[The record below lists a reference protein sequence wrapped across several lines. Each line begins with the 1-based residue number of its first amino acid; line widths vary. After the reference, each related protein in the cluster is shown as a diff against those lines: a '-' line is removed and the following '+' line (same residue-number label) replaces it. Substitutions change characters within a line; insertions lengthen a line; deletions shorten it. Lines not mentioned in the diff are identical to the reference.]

1 MSCFINNSLF
11 SPYSWSLLFFYC
23 FFICMSDSYK
33 EKKQGSSKESLPW
46 CKSNDPRGT
55 QIRGDMQNGFSI
67 CYVDQRRKTCGSQ
80 HGRLQN
86 CCLQRWHSS
95 SDKWHIP
102 TINEN
107 TLVSQ
112 TLCRYIMLKIYF
124 LLWECLFTLARMKPM
139 LNASKNI
146 HTHSLFHCL

>member
-11 SPYSWSLLFFYC
+11 FPYSWSLLFFYC

-33 EKKQGSSKESLPW
+33 EKKQGSSEESLPW
-46 CKSNDPRGT
+46 CKSNDPRAT

-67 CYVDQRRKTCGSQ
+67 CYVDRWRKTCGSQ

-124 LLWECLFTLARMKPM
+124 LLWESLFTLARMKPV